1 MNANRFSW
9 PIPAQRF
16 ALFALLAVL
25 LAPRA
30 FAVDA
35 DDTLADPAL
44 RARYETINRELR
56 CLVCQNQTI
65 ADSDADLAKDL
76 RREVRGM
83 LEAGKSDED
92 IRTFMTDRYG
102 DFVLYRPRANGRTWF
117 LWAAPGILLLSGLV
131 LVFRIVR
138 RRAHALA
145 DAPPDPDDS
154 LAHEP
159 PPDRNA

>member
-1 MNANRFSW
+1 MTRRAIIPLALILAIATPVTAGSRIGAAPLANVQL
-9 PIPAQRF
+9 P
-16 ALFALLAVL
+16 
-25 LAPRA
+25 
-30 FAVDA
+30 
-35 DDTLADPAL
+35 DPDQEHAAKQL
-44 RARYETINRELR
+44 METIR
-56 CLVCQNQTI
+56 CLVCQGQSI

-159 PPDRNA
+159 PSDRNA